1 MDKLQTN
8 EGTPWKSCKELD
20 VHQQKWGYN
29 MFRLTS
35 VLTMVQFVQCG
46 WSRPVLN
53 LKHPPS
59 HRYFV
64 SIVLLVSDRRLFYF
78 QSGWLYIYLYIY
90 IYWQKK
96 INCKASIRSFDESN
110 SKAINVDGSKH
121 VKSPIAITNW
131 ERAQLP
137 TQVLRDQARRCILVG
152 PGDHGLRGLQRSKL
166 MFILQ
171 HLRIY
176 IYYIYIYWLYVP
188 CI

>member
-1 MDKLQTN
+1 M
-8 EGTPWKSCKELD
+8 
-20 VHQQKWGYN
+20 
-29 MFRLTS
+29 
-35 VLTMVQFVQCG
+35 
-46 WSRPVLN
+46 
-53 LKHPPS
+53 
-59 HRYFV
+59 
-64 SIVLLVSDRRLFYF
+64 
-78 QSGWLYIYLYIY
+78 YLYIY
-90 IYWQKK
+90 IYLQKK

-176 IYYIYIYWLYVP
+176 TIY
-188 CI
+188 

>member
-1 MDKLQTN
+1 MK
-8 EGTPWKSCKELD
+8 EHHGKARKELD
-20 VHQQKWGYN
+20 VHQQKRGYN

-35 VLTMVQFVQCG
+35 VLTCFDHGLICSVWMIMTR
-46 WSRPVLN
+46 SELEAPTAHHL
-53 LKHPPS
+53 
-59 HRYFV
+59 
-64 SIVLLVSDRRLFYF
+64 IVILFLLL
-78 QSGWLYIYLYIY
+78 LAIYVYYIY
-90 IYWQKK
+90 IIAKK

-152 PGDHGLRGLQRSKL
+152 PVDHGLRGLQRSKL

-171 HLRIY
+171 HLYYNTY
-176 IYYIYIYWLYVP
+176 IYYTIY
-188 CI
+188 